1 MLPIGVA
8 QADVIEC
15 VETVRLFQDLNDGAA
30 DEVGRRPL
38 ERLQRTPKHLHAR
51 IGSTFFTLLASAGLT
66 AAIADSTN
74 KEFMATVRTVELLKN
89 DILYAASYLDGLVEP
104 PPA

>member
-1 MLPIGVA
+1 MTGVQTCALPISGNF
-8 QADVIEC
+8 
-15 VETVRLFQDLNDGAA
+15 LDG
-30 DEVGRRPL
+30 
-38 ERLQRTPKHLHAR
+38 TPKHLHAR

-89 DILYAASYLDGLVEP
+89 EILYAGSYLDDLIP
-104 PPA
+104 PPAA